1 MRICCEHGENDSGSQ
16 CPDALHRSLKA
27 KAARSGMS
35 LSGYLL
41 KEFGEIAERP
51 TLSEFRKRLHA
62 RESIPDALDTARLL
76 REDRAVR

>member
-1 MRICCEHGENDSGSQ
+1 MPRRSSPKPEGEGRNV
-16 CPDALHRSLKA
+16 
-27 KAARSGMS
+27 GMS

-41 KEFGEIAERP
+41 KEFREIAARP